1 MSLNGVSS
9 YSYNP
14 YAYNNAYPTNATSF
28 QGYNT
33 TSATST
39 SEKEGSA
46 LGTIATI
53 GAGIAAVG
61 TAIYAVKKGKKVNGG
76 NGSLWKNLK
85 TGFSEI
91 GKTISKNIGKIFK
104 KNKGAGVENELKQ
117 AAEKIEN
124 VNRVPC
130 ATEALDNAINNYK
143 NIVINKGNEILQEAT
158 DRYGRIEIPQTLNY
172 TYKN

>member
-14 YAYNNAYPTNATSF
+14 YAYNNAYSTNATSF

-33 TSATST
+33 TSTTST
-39 SEKEGSA
+39 SEKEGSS
-46 LGTIATI
+46 LGTLAAI
-53 GAGIAAVG
+53 GTGIAAVG

-76 NGSLWKNLK
+76 NGSLWKNLR

-104 KNKGAGVENELKQ
+104 KNEGVSVEKELKQ
-117 AAEKIEN
+117 AAEQIEN
-124 VNRVPC
+124 VNRAPC
-130 ATEALDNAINNYK
+130 TDKALNNAIDSYK
-143 NIVINKGNEILQEAT
+143 NITINKGNEILQKAT